1 VGYTPRTY
9 RRLSRPQG
17 LVPYRVQV
25 GESDLA
31 IWSTQEWEQEAIRL
45 LCQAR
50 GEIEEYIARSREFEG
65 ALSPLP
71 PDPSASLLIQQML
84 EAGHRAGVGP
94 MAAVAGA
101 IAAFVGAGL
110 PCPEVMIE
118 NGGDLYLRIT
128 RPRTIALFAGE
139 NSPFSYKLGLKINP
153 LDSPLGVSTSSGT
166 LGHALSFGRADAV
179 TILSPNCALSDAAA
193 TAVANKVQGPDSI
206 DRALAFA
213 QKISEVTGVVIA
225 CQGKLGVWGKVE
237 LVNL

>member
-1 VGYTPRTY
+1 M
-9 RRLSRPQG
+9 
-17 LVPYRVQV
+17 

-50 GEIEEYIARSREFEG
+50 GEIEEYIARSREVEG